1 MLTHRAQGG
10 TEMQRL
16 GWRWLLAAIL
26 LASTCLPA
34 CAPGAHAQGRVPWS
48 VYTVGWGDTLD
59 AIAEIY
65 GTSAALIAQA
75 NGIPADATLPVGQR
89 LLVPGPAVRASVP
102 AHWPTHVV
110 REGETL
116 ASVAWKYKASA
127 WHILVANQLKANAPL
142 RPGDRLLIPT
152 KPYRPANVLP
162 SPTHRPGQQPF
173 RYAANVQLLGQEHR
187 AILQGIRGMGFGWLR
202 QEVRWAAIEWREG
215 QYDWTELDRLVADA
229 SAEGVRILLQVGG
242 FPPEDAPRQRDVL
255 TLSPDEMRRYADL
268 LGRMAARYRGQV
280 QAYEIWDAPNA
291 APIWGG
297 SGVMPA
303 SEYAQLLHLAYAA
316 VKAADS
322 QAIVVTAAL
331 MPTGSHNPREAIPP
345 HVYLDEMYQAGAKA
359 HFDAIGAQSWGYNN
373 PPADDPTRSTADTTT
388 FKGDWHLYF
397 RSFELLYPVM
407 QKHGDGAKQI
417 WLVKFGWPSS
427 TTPIAGREY
436 AADNTEQEQ
445 ALYLAEAYAIGRAR
459 PYVGMMAF
467 WNFNF
472 APQVAAD
479 DVRAAYGILNRDYTA
494 RLAMETLAIM
504 PK

>member
-26 LASTCLPA
+26 LASACLPA
-34 CAPGAHAQGRVPWS
+34 CVPGARAQGRVPWS

-65 GTSAALIAQA
+65 GTSAATIAQA
-75 NGIPADATLPVGQR
+75 NGIAADATLPVGRR
-89 LLVPGPAVRASVP
+89 LLVPGPAVRAVAP

-116 ASVAWKYKASA
+116 ASVACRYKASP
-127 WHILVANQLKANAPL
+127 WHILVANHLKANAPL
-142 RPGDRLLIPT
+142 RPGARLLIPA

-202 QEVRWAAIEWREG
+202 QEVRWATIEWREG

-255 TLSPDEMRRYADL
+255 TLTPDEMRRYADL

-280 QAYEIWDAPNA
+280 QAYEIWDPPNA

-297 SGVMPA
+297 SGVMSA
-303 SEYAQLLHLAYAA
+303 SEYAQLLRLAYAA

-331 MPTGSHNPREAIPP
+331 MPTGSRNPREAIPP

-373 PPADDPTRSTADTTT
+373 PPADDPTRSTADNTT

-407 QKHGDGAKQI
+407 QKHGDEAKQI

-427 TTPIAGREY
+427 TTPIAGQEY
-436 AADNTEQEQ
+436 VADNTEQEQ
-445 ALYLAEAYAIGRAR
+445 ALYLVEAYAIGRAR

-479 DVRAAYGILNRDYTA
+479 DIRAAYGILNRDYTA

>member
-16 GWRWLLAAIL
+16 GGRWLLVAIL
-26 LASTCLPA
+26 LASVCLPA

-65 GTSAALIAQA
+65 GTSAAFIAQA
-75 NGIPADATLPVGQR
+75 NGIPPDANLSVGQR
-89 LLVPGPAVRASVP
+89 LWVPGPAVRTSAP

-116 ASVAWKYKASA
+116 ASVAWEYRALP

-142 RPGDRLLIPT
+142 RPGARLLIPT
-152 KPYRPANVLP
+152 KPYRPTNVLP

-173 RYAANVQLLGQEHR
+173 RYAANVQLLGQEYR
-187 AILQGIRGMGFGWLR
+187 AILQGIRGLGFGWLR

-215 QYDWTELDRLVADA
+215 QYNWTELDRLVADA

-242 FPPEDAPRQRDVL
+242 FPPEDTPRQRNAL
-255 TLSPDEMRRYADL
+255 TLTPDEMQRYADL

-280 QAYEIWDAPNA
+280 QAYEIWDPPNA

-297 SGVMPA
+297 GGVMPA
-303 SEYAQLLHLAYAA
+303 SEYAQLLRLAYAA
-316 VKAADS
+316 LKAADS

-331 MPTGSHNPREAIPP
+331 IPTSSHNPREAIQP
-345 HVYLDEMYQAGAKA
+345 HVYLDEMYQAGATA
-359 HFDAIGAQSWGYNN
+359 HFDAVGAQSWGHNN
-373 PPADDPTRSTADTTT
+373 PPADDPTRSTADNTT

-427 TTPIAGREY
+427 TTPIPGLEY
-436 AADNTEQEQ
+436 AADNTEQDQ
-445 ALYLAEAYAIGRAR
+445 ALYLVEAYAIGRAR

-467 WNFNF
+467 WNFNL

-479 DVRAAYGILNRDYTA
+479 DIRAAYSIVNRDYTA